1 MRFIKETTIGLSS
14 AIKLPGEVSR
24 DRSAGIIHER
34 PTKFQHRYMTG
45 RSCNVPLIA
54 STVRAIRSIISL
66 DCLIERDSA
75 RRSSPELE
83 QSRRGPVEK
92 RFSIKLSERAP
103 DFFARPSRSQ
113 PSPLLHPTPFRFNE
127 PASFGERELGALPI
141 FTSFAPEPSIGPVL
155 LAAIGGE
162 SGRRNS
168 R

>member
-113 PSPLLHPTPFRFNE
+113 PSPIPPLLDSTSPPR
-127 PASFGERELGALPI
+127 SGRERELGALPI